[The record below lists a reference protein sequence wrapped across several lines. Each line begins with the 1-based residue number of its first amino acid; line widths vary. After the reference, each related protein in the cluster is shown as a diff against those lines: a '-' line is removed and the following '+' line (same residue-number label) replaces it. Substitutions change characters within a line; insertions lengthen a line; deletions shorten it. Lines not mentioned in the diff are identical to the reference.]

1 MVSFKLSLMF
11 KKDYYFVEMWK
22 KHYVL
27 ILFCTIGSLFN
38 MSDHNFDK
46 GVALKLS

>member
-1 MVSFKLSLMF
+1 MVSFKLFLMF

-27 ILFCTIGSLFN
+27 ILFCTIGSLFD

>member
-11 KKDYYFVEMWK
+11 KKDYYSVEMWK

-27 ILFCTIGSLFN
+27 ILFCTIGGLFN